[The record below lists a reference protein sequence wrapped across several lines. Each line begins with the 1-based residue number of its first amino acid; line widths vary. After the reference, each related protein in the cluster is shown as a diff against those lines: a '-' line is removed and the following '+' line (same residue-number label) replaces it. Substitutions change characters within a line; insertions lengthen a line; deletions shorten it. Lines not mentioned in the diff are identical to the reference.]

1 MEFLIQVFGGLT
13 VFSEL
18 TKMLPNEDMIYLGDT
33 KQFPY
38 GSKSRDTIIEISKK
52 NIEFLIKN
60 DVKAVVIACGTA
72 TSQALDEMN
81 KIFDIPIIGIIE
93 PTVLCLKQEK
103 VHKIG
108 VIATTGTIRSKAWEE
123 KIKNN
128 IENVEVINKACPLL
142 AQMAEEGWTQN
153 EIAKLV
159 ISEYVSIFKE
169 NPVEKLILGCTH
181 YPLFLKLIEDEL
193 GNNTQIID
201 TGKNVATYLNKYIKE
216 KEIQNEK
223 DNKPDYKF
231 YLTDLESNFLKA
243 AQNILKNN
251 QTFQKVL
258 I

>member
-1 MEFLIQVFGGLT
+1 MEFLTQEFGGLT

-38 GSKSRDTIIEISKK
+38 GNKSRDTIIEISKK

-93 PTVLCLKQEK
+93 PTVLSLKQEK

-181 YPLFLKLIEDEL
+181 YPLFSKLIKNEL
-193 GNNTQIID
+193 GENTQIID
-201 TGKNVATYLNKYIKE
+201 TGKNAAIYLKEYIKQ
-216 KEIQNEK
+216 KEMQNGK
-223 DNKPDYKF
+223 DNKANYKF
-231 YLTDLESNFLKA
+231 YLTDLESNFVLA
-243 AQNILKNN
+243 AENILKSK